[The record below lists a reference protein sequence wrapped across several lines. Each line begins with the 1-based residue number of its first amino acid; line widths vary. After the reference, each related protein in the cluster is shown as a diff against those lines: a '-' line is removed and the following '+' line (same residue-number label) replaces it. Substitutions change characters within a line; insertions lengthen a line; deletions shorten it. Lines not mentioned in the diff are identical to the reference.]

1 MKSLWTCLLL
11 LFMASPALAWWNEEW
26 TARKAFT
33 LNTGAD
39 GADLKEGLA
48 NAPALIRLHAGNFDF
63 LALREDGA
71 DLRVIAGDGKTP
83 LRFHIERFDSLG
95 EQALIWVQLPSVPA
109 GSAQP
114 GFWLYF
120 GNENAAP
127 ASDPAGSYDPSH
139 VLVYHFAEAEGA
151 PRDATG
157 YASHAGAFDGTRVA
171 GAAIG
176 AGLRFNGEQVLSVP
190 ASPTLRFTAANG
202 FSAALWLK
210 PEAGEARSATL
221 LGAGNALSLNLREG
235 MLEVRAGNVTLAGP
249 ELAADTWSHVA
260 VSLGAAG
267 VTLYLNGEAVAQDAG
282 ARMADAQVD
291 LALGR
296 GYVGEMD
303 ELVVSNLARGA
314 DWMRFAARTQGAEG
328 ARVLAPGE
336 AEISGGE
343 VDHGSYFGIILRS
356 VTLDGWVVIVILAIM
371 FAISILVMVGKS
383 LVVSRTDKA
392 NGSFIAA
399 FHELGRGETGKLDSA
414 DDPDDADLRDSDVL
428 TAMFGKHDHYQQSSL
443 YRIYHIGIQDLKHR
457 FGDSDSGELTPQAL
471 GAIRATMD
479 GALVRENQK
488 LNSHM
493 VLLTIAISGGPFL
506 GLLGTV
512 IGVMITFAAIA
523 AAGDVNVNAIAPGIA
538 AALTA
543 TAAGVGVAIPALF
556 GYNYLGSRI
565 KSISADQHVFVDEFV
580 AKIAEQYSR

>member
-1 MKSLWTCLLL
+1 MKRLWLFLVLLL
-11 LFMASPALAWWNEEW
+11 LAPVAHAWWNDDW

-33 LNTGAD
+33 LNTAAE

-48 NAPALIRLHAGNFDF
+48 NAPALIRLHTGNFDF
-63 LALREDGA
+63 LGAREDGA
-71 DLRVIAGDGKTP
+71 DLRVIGGDDKTP
-83 LRFHIERFDSLG
+83 LRFHVERYDSLG
-95 EQALIWVQLPSVPA
+95 EQALIWVQLPAVPA
-109 GSAQP
+109 ANAQQKI
-114 GFWLYF
+114 WLYF
-120 GNENAAP
+120 GNEKAAP
-127 ASDPAGSYDPSH
+127 AADEAGSYDPSH
-139 VLVYHFAEAEGA
+139 VLVYHFAEADGA
-151 PRDATG
+151 PRDATA
-157 YASHAGAFDGTRVA
+157 YATHAGAFDGARVA

-176 AGLRFNGEQVLSVP
+176 GGLRFAGENILTVP
-190 ASPTLRFTAANG
+190 ASPALKFSSVNG
-202 FSAALWLK
+202 FSVALWVK
-210 PEAGEARSATL
+210 PDAGAARDATL
-221 LGAGNALSLNLREG
+221 LRAGNALALNLREG

-249 ELAADTWSHVA
+249 ELAAGAWSHVA
-260 VSLGAAG
+260 VSIGNGL
-267 VTLYLNGEAVAQDAG
+267 TLYVNGEAVAQDAG

-314 DWMRFAARTQGAEG
+314 DWVRFAARSQGADG

-336 AEISGGE
+336 DESVEGGG
-343 VDHGSYFGIILRS
+343 HASYVGIILQN

-371 FAISILVMVGKS
+371 LAISTLVMVTKS
-383 LVVSRTDKA
+383 LVISRTEKA
-392 NGSFIAA
+392 NRTFVAA
-399 FHELGRGETGKLDSA
+399 FHELGRGDTGKLDSE
-414 DDPDDADLRDSDVL
+414 DDPEDADLRDSDVL
-428 TAMFGKHDHYQQSSL
+428 TAIFAKHDHYQQSSL
-443 YRIYHIGIQDLKHR
+443 YRIYHIGIQELKHR
-457 FGDSDSGELTPQAL
+457 FGDAGTGTLSPQAL

-488 LNSHM
+488 LNNLM

-523 AAGDVNVNAIAPGIA
+523 ATGDVNVTAIAPGIA
-538 AALTA
+538 AALVA
-543 TAAGVGVAIPALF
+543 TAAGVGVAIPSLF

-580 AKIAEQYSR
+580 AKIAEQYGR